1 MKRPFRRKKNA
12 RREPAAQTVQLP
24 EHLWVETEIPAWGSK
39 EAISI
44 RLDKDTLDWFRKSG
58 PRYQSRMNAVLRA
71 YVWLMR
77 RKRRRIRAGALA

>member
-1 MKRPFRRKKNA
+1 MKKPFRRKRSIRRKAPA
-12 RREPAAQTVQLP
+12 RDQLP
-24 EHLWVETEIPAWGSK
+24 EELWAEAEIPAWGSK

-77 RKRRRIRAGALA
+77 RKRRRVRSGAMA